1 MISALIFD
9 AWGTLFRNA
18 TEEAPLDA
26 MNRYLGKTFYDPEYL
41 AAFEDVASLDSVGDL
56 DASARL
62 LLNRIHHPCDD
73 ETVNTVAGYMRQAF
87 TSSVVMY
94 DDARETLPVL
104 KKKYKIGLI
113 SNSGILSAQNL
124 RSRFPLDTLF
134 DHVLFSYET
143 RYLKP
148 QPEMFYR
155 MLELLGI
162 SDPQSAAYI
171 GDHPIIDV
179 SGAAAARLI
188 PVLIDRD
195 HRAGDCECIVCNT
208 LFELESRLDRSFKI
222 GADREDAI
230 ISKEGKQ

>member
-56 DASARL
+56 DASTRL

-87 TSSVVMY
+87 TSDVVMY

-124 RSRFPLDTLF
+124 RSRFPLDTMF
-134 DHVLFSYET
+134 DQVFFSYET
-143 RYLKP
+143 KCLKP
-148 QPEMFYR
+148 RPEIFHR
-155 MLELLGI
+155 MLDLLGI

-179 SGAAAARLI
+179 SGATAAGLI
-188 PVLIDRD
+188 PVLIDRN
-195 HRAGDCECIVCNT
+195 HRAGGCDCIVCDT
-208 LFELESRLDRSFKI
+208 LLELESRLDRRNGVRSDGQDVMSSEK
-222 GADREDAI
+222 GER
-230 ISKEGKQ
+230 